1 MRPDQGDAAY
11 LWDMRELCREL
22 LEIAGGATHEDMLAD
37 LTLRRALERTT
48 EPIGEAA
55 GRVSPQ
61 FKSQHA
67 EIPWSGIIAQRNVL
81 AHQYGEIDYHRIWR
95 VITTDVP
102 ELLRNLEP
110 LIPQPPTETDA
121 Q

>member
-1 MRPDQGDAAY
+1 MRPDEGDAAY

-22 LEIAGGATHEDMLAD
+22 LAIAGDATQEDMLAD
-37 LTLRRALERTT
+37 LTLRRALERAT
-48 EPIGEAA
+48 ELIGEAA
-55 GRVSPQ
+55 GHVSPQ
-61 FKSQHA
+61 FKSQHP
-67 EIPWSGIIAQRNVL
+67 EIPWTGIIAQRNVL

-110 LIPQPPTETDA
+110 LVPRPPDDTDV